1 VEGFKREGRMKLH
14 IEKLREA
21 SDAIQPAATWTTDP
35 HKESGRAAHRTLE
48 EAISLTR
55 MYTES
60 REREVA
66 NLESENQRLRTE
78 LQRIIDADRNVEH
91 AAALD
96 PEAVATVISR
106 AGEYHAHAN
115 TRPHAVA
122 AAHGAL
128 AILAE
133 GGHPDKVGCA
143 LVKEMS
149 KWLESTRRAILEQA
163 AQTVSALR

>member
-1 VEGFKREGRMKLH
+1 MIH

-21 SDAIQPAATWTTDP
+21 AYALQPAVAWTTDP
-35 HKESGRAAHRTLE
+35 HAHRALE

-55 MYTES
+55 MYAES
-60 REREVA
+60 REREVS
-66 NLESENQRLRTE
+66 NLESENQRLRAE
-78 LQRIIDADRNVEH
+78 LQRIIDAGAVATVISHQKLRAELQRNID
-91 AAALD
+91 A
-96 PEAVATVISR
+96 EAVATVISR

-133 GGHPDKVGCA
+133 GGHPDKVGSA

-149 KWLESTRRAILEQA
+149 KWLESTRRAVLEQA